1 MSGAPGAG
9 DTERGMASGVADTL
23 EAVLAGHPHLR
34 DNDQLALDIKHI
46 RLIVALLRRLAAAP
60 ATDLAQIRRASARG
74 LIIRELVMFESE
86 TGLMPGKM
94 ADRILDGLAVLAS
107 GRAGEDGPTGGASP
121 PGRHG

>member
-9 DTERGMASGVADTL
+9 DRIPVIALVPDAERAS
-23 EAVLAGHPHLR
+23 VLAA
-34 DNDQLALDIKHI
+34 QLERAAEIAASSIGKVKVPITSGMLGE
-46 RLIVALLRRLAAAP
+46 AASLLRRLAAAP

-86 TGLMPGKM
+86 TGLMPGKV

-107 GRAGEDGPTGGASP
+107 GRAGEDG
-121 PGRHG
+121 R